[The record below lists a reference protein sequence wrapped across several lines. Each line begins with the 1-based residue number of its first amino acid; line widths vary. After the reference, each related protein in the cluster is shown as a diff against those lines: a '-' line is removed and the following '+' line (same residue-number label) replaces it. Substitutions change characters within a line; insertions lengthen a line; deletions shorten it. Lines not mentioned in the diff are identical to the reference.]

1 MSRSVLI
8 NIHLYLAALFAPI
21 VLMLAFSGGLY
32 LLGVKGSVN
41 TTDVP
46 LPADTR
52 LDFNS
57 SSLQD
62 DVQAL
67 LSNAG
72 VSHDFEYIK
81 RKGSVL
87 YTRPTS
93 REHYQI
99 TQTDNGLTVA
109 RNTPDVQAGL
119 IELHKGHGPLAFKT
133 LQKFTAGGLI
143 IVLLSGVWLGLTS
156 PRLRKPTLLSTGI
169 GLALFVVLGFL

>member
-32 LLGVKGSVN
+32 LLGVKGNVE
-41 TTDVP
+41 TTNVQIS
-46 LPADTR
+46 ADTQ
-52 LDFNS
+52 LNFDS
-57 SSLQD
+57 TTLEA
-62 DVQAL
+62 DVQTL
-67 LSNAG
+67 LNGAG
-72 VSHDFEYIK
+72 VTHEFEYIK

-99 TQTDNGLTVA
+99 TQTDSGLTVTQ
-109 RNTPDVQAGL
+109 NTPDLQGGL

-133 LQKFTAGGLI
+133 LQKFTAAGLI
-143 IVLLSGVWLGLTS
+143 VVLLSGVWLGLAS
-156 PRLRKPTLLSTGI
+156 ERLRKPTLISSGL